1 MLILTRKVDEEI
13 IFYTADGEVTIKI
26 LNHVTNQYG
35 DARYKIG
42 INTPMMLIVT
52 PKAYEEIIVHTKDG
66 DVTIKI
72 LNHMTNEYGD
82 ARYKIGINAPKSVNV
97 VRSELVKR
105 HATNKQNFN
114 R

>member
-13 IFYTADGEVTIKI
+13 IFYTAHGEVTIKI

-42 INTPMMLIVT
+42 IN
-52 PKAYEEIIVHTKDG
+52 
-66 DVTIKI
+66 
-72 LNHMTNEYGD
+72 
-82 ARYKIGINAPKSVNV
+82 APKSVNV
-97 VRSELVKR
+97 VRSELVKH
-105 HATNKQNFN
+105 HATDKQNFN